1 VLLIDPVDDNEAE
14 DEIDEEEVDDAD
26 AELLVLEDMT
36 FEVEDTVPGD
46 DDKLL
51 EWSLVDDSE
60 GIIFVEPLLE
70 LLSLPPPPVVVEDEG
85 EDDDD
90 KDREEG
96 LLSLDLSL
104 VLEEPS
110 VVEEDDSDDVL
121 VNE

>member
-51 EWSLVDDSE
+51 VWSLVDDSE